1 MNITGIIPVYNG
13 IDTTQRAIQS
23 LISQTHVLNE
33 IIVVDDGSTD
43 GTADLLKRLESQIP
57 SLRVIYQKN
66 KGVASARNCAIRES
80 KSEYILTLDADDY
93 YEPSFAAKALKLFEN
108 DEKLGAVMCGYTRVV
123 NERKTLHYTPP
134 TIDLESCLANNGAL
148 SCLLFK
154 RQAIMDA
161 GCYDPEFTA
170 GFEDWDLNIRILK
183 KGYSFGVVPEVLFH
197 YTSRPNSRS
206 TNADQNEV
214 ELRLQLFYKY
224 RIDYERHLEAVYR
237 KLFEQI
243 VQLRKQNVLL
253 RGKSFYLLQESSDR
267 LIYKLKKLC
276 GLN

>member
-123 NERKTLHYTPP
+123 NERKT
-134 TIDLESCLANNGAL
+134 
-148 SCLLFK
+148 FK
-154 RQAIMDA
+154 
-161 GCYDPEFTA
+161 
-170 GFEDWDLNIRILK
+170 
-183 KGYSFGVVPEVLFH
+183 
-197 YTSRPNSRS
+197 
-206 TNADQNEV
+206 
-214 ELRLQLFYKY
+214 
-224 RIDYERHLEAVYR
+224 
-237 KLFEQI
+237 
-243 VQLRKQNVLL
+243 
-253 RGKSFYLLQESSDR
+253 
-267 LIYKLKKLC
+267 
-276 GLN
+276 